1 MAGVLD
7 FLFQGSPPPSTTTY
21 GTSVTNIPQFMTD
34 YTLGL
39 LNKASAVAAEPYQ
52 AYGGPRLAQ
61 FTPEQQQAF
70 QATSA
75 MQGQYTP
82 TVQAG
87 IGLTQQSG
95 AANIPG
101 AAAPYMQTAAMAAPD
116 VISAYMNPYTSS
128 VVNRIGELAGRNLR
142 ENLMPNVNANFI
154 RAGQFGSRGQQEA
167 IGRTLRDVQESALAE
182 QAKALAGGY
191 GAATTAAQADLARQ
205 AQLAQMAGSQA
216 QAQAAAQLAAG
227 QQMGTL
233 GQMGQAMTLKDIAA
247 LEAAG
252 QTQQA
257 QGQKNLDI
265 AYQDFL
271 KQQAYPQK
279 QLEMMN
285 ALIRGLPYS
294 QSTDTTKVGPADLY
308 QPSPLAQLAGAF
320 SLGKAF
326 GLKEGGPVKRNP
338 NRRSSRGKK
347 RR

>member
-1 MAGVLD
+1 MGVLD
-7 FLFQGSPPPSTTTY
+7 FLFQGKPPPSTTTY
-21 GTSVTNIPQFMTD
+21 GKTVSNIPQFMTD

-39 LNKASAVAAEPYQ
+39 LSKANAVAAEPYQ

-61 FTPEQQQAF
+61 FSPEQQQAF
-70 QATSA
+70 QQTAAS
-75 MQGQYTP
+75 QGQFMP
-82 TVQAG
+82 AVQSG
-87 IGLTQQSG
+87 LNLTQQSG

-101 AAAPYMQTAAMAAPD
+101 AAQPYMSAASMYAPQM
-116 VISAYMNPYTSS
+116 VGAYMNPYQDA
-128 VVNRIGELAGRNLR
+128 VVNRIGQLAGRNLS
-142 ENLMPNVNANFI
+142 ENLMPAINANFI

-167 IGRTLRDVQESALAE
+167 IGRTLRDVQESALAK
-182 QAKALAGGY
+182 QAEALASGY
-191 GAATTAAQADLARQ
+191 GAATTAAQADLMRQ
-205 AQLAQMAGSQA
+205 SQLAQLAGNQAEA
-216 QAQAAAQLAAG
+216 QARTQLAAG
-227 QQMGTL
+227 QQMGNL
-233 GQMGQAMTLKDIAA
+233 GQLGQAMTLKDIAA

-252 QTQQA
+252 QTQQQ

-271 KQQAYPQK
+271 EQRGYPQK

-294 QSTDTTKVGPADLY
+294 TSGQTSSTGPASIY
-308 QPSPLAQLAGAF
+308 QPSPFAQLAGAF

-338 NRRSSRGKK
+338 TRRSTRGKG

>member
-21 GTSVTNIPQFMTD
+21 GTSVSNIPQFMTD

-52 AYGGPRLAQ
+52 PYGGPRLAQ
-61 FTPEQQQAF
+61 FSPEQQRAF

-82 TVQAG
+82 AVQQG
-87 IGLTQQSG
+87 LNLTQQSG

-101 AAAPYMQTAAMAAPD
+101 AAAPYMATAAMAAPQ
-116 VISAYMNPYTSS
+116 VVGAYMNPYTSS
-128 VVNRIGELAGRNLR
+128 VVDRIGQLAGRNLR
-142 ENLMPNVNANFI
+142 ENLMPAVNANFI
-154 RAGQFGSRGQQEA
+154 RAGQFGSRGMQEA
-167 IGRTLRDVQESALAE
+167 TGRTLRDLQESTLAAQSDAL
-182 QAKALAGGY
+182 QRGY
-191 GAATTAAQADLARQ
+191 GAATTAAQADLLRQ
-205 AQLAQMAGSQA
+205 SQLAQLAGNQAEA
-216 QAQAAAQLAAG
+216 QARTQLSAG
-227 QQMGTL
+227 QQMGNL
-233 GQMGQAMTLKDIAA
+233 AQLGQAMTLKDIAA

-252 QTQQA
+252 QTQQQ

-271 KQQAYPQK
+271 EQRGYPQK

-294 QSTDTTKVGPADLY
+294 TSGQRSETGPASIY

-338 NRRSSRGKK
+338 NRRSTRGKG

>member
-1 MAGVLD
+1 MGVLD

-39 LNKASAVAAEPYQ
+39 LNKASAVAGEPYQ

-61 FTPEQQQAF
+61 FTPQQQQAF
-70 QATSA
+70 QQTSA

-82 TVQAG
+82 TLQSG

-101 AAAPYMQTAAMAAPD
+101 AAQPYMQTAGLAAPD
-116 VISAYMNPYTSS
+116 VIGAYMNPYTSS

-142 ENLMPNVNANFI
+142 ENLMPQINANFI

-167 IGRTLRDVQESALAE
+167 IGRSLRDVQESALAE

-216 QAQAAAQLAAG
+216 QAQAQTQLAAG
-227 QQMGTL
+227 QQLGTL
-233 GQMGQAMTLKDIAA
+233 GQMGQAMSLKDLAA
-247 LEAAG
+247 LEATG
-252 QTQQA
+252 QTQQQQA
-257 QGQKNLDI
+257 QKNLDL

-271 KQQAYPQK
+271 SQRQYPQQ
-279 QLEMMN
+279 QLSMLN

-294 QSTDTTKVGPADLY
+294 QATDTSRTGAADLY

>member
-1 MAGVLD
+1 MGVLD
-7 FLFQGSPPPSTTTY
+7 FLFQGKPPPSTTTY
-21 GTSVTNIPQFMTD
+21 GTSAQNIPQFMTD

-39 LNKASAVAAEPYQ
+39 LSKANAVAAEPYQ

-61 FTPEQQQAF
+61 FSPEQEQAF
-70 QATSA
+70 QKTAAS
-75 MQGQYTP
+75 QGQFMP
-82 TVQAG
+82 AVQSG
-87 IGLTQQSG
+87 INLTQQAG
-95 AANIPG
+95 GVNIPG
-101 AAAPYMQTAAMAAPD
+101 AAQPYMGAASMYAPQM
-116 VISAYMNPYTSS
+116 VGAYMNPYQDA

-167 IGRTLRDVQESALAE
+167 VGRTLRDLQESTLAQQAQAL
-182 QAKALAGGY
+182 QQGY

-205 AQLAQMAGSQA
+205 AQLAQLAGNQA
-216 QAQAAAQLAAG
+216 QQQAQTQLAAG
-227 QQMGTL
+227 EQLGTL
-233 GQMGQAMTLKDIAA
+233 GQLGQGMNLKDLAA
-247 LEAAG
+247 LEAVG
-252 QTQQA
+252 QTKQQ

-271 KQQAYPQK
+271 AQRKYPQE
-279 QLEMMN
+279 QLAMLN
-285 ALIRGLPYS
+285 SLIRGLPYS
-294 QSTDTTKVGPADLY
+294 TTSETTSTGPANIY